1 MANNSYTFFNR
12 NLFFSGNDDRL
23 LEHKMKHFPRRII
36 LVRHGESEVNEDEA
50 VLEYVPNYKIKLI
63 KKGIHNARTTG
74 RKIRE
79 IVSENGELDDFKV
92 LFYVSPSSRTR
103 ETMEEMICR
112 GETFEKSKIVGV
124 REECRLRE
132 QHFGNFQ
139 DVEERKKIKRSRNR
153 YGKFFYRVPD
163 GESSA
168 DVYDRVSTFLEGLW
182 RDMESNKFSNE
193 MNLIVVS
200 HGLTILLFLMKW
212 FNWTVDEFEDLANPT
227 NCEYRVLELGPDGE
241 YSLALHHRLDHLKEW
256 GLSDQMIEDQI
267 IRARGLRAFLDQKCL
282 DASSDDDTESSD
294 ESVGDYNSDEK

>member
-1 MANNSYTFFNR
+1 MSTTGNLNTFSDHHHR
-12 NLFFSGNDDRL
+12 HRHL
-23 LEHKMKHFPRRII
+23 PRRII

-63 KKGIHNARTTG
+63 KKGIGQAQAAG
-74 RKIRE
+74 REIKE
-79 IVSENGELDDFKV
+79 IVSDNEGWKA

-103 ETMEEMICR
+103 ETMEEIICR
-112 GETFEKSKIVGV
+112 GGTFEKDRIVGV

-139 DVEERKKIKRSRNR
+139 DVEERRKIKRSRNR
-153 YGKFFYRVPD
+153 YGKFFYRVPN

-212 FNWTVDEFEDLANPT
+212 FNWTVDQFEGLTNPT

-241 YSLALHHRLDHLKEW
+241 YSLALHHQLDQLKKW
-256 GLSDQMIEDQI
+256 GLSNEMIEDQI
-267 IRARGLRAFLDQKCL
+267 IRARGLDHKCL
-282 DASSDDDTESSD
+282 VGPTDDSASDDSL
-294 ESVGDYNSDEK
+294 GDYSDEKLMN